1 MHYELS
7 ENQINFLGFSQC
19 FGVIWNVRADS
30 APPLSSNIQKPRP
43 IRVKIHEINYFS
55 ITKRMQMDFAQLLV
69 MLLTEKV
76 VKLTVLIELLS
87 KRQDG
92 PSREKTLQ

>member
-1 MHYELS
+1 
-7 ENQINFLGFSQC
+7 
-19 FGVIWNVRADS
+19 
-30 APPLSSNIQKPRP
+30 
-43 IRVKIHEINYFS
+43 
-55 ITKRMQMDFAQLLV
+55 MDFAQLLV